1 MHKSGVTM
9 PRKSKAQPKKT
20 RRIQFNEETLM
31 WYVLDVNNNKD
42 FAQHNKSLADALA
55 EEGKRRDTKEIVM
68 FKLLT
73 SPRYA
78 SYTEK
83 QTLVKHFPHLL
94 SALPDQEAVQSGL
107 LSIFESLTKMMMEL
121 GESDTITACV
131 DRWNELA
138 WKDYTKDKL
147 QEDRNYRLLSN
158 LLARHKQGNAD

>member
-1 MHKSGVTM
+1 MA
-9 PRKSKAQPKKT
+9 RKSKTQPKKT

-42 FAQHNKSLADALA
+42 FSQHNKSLADALA
-55 EEGKRRDTKEIVM
+55 EEGKRRDTKEMVM

-94 SALPDQEAVQSGL
+94 SALPDQEAVKRSL
-107 LSIFESLTKMMMEL
+107 LSIFEALTKMMMEL
-121 GESDTITACV
+121 GEAETITACV
-131 DRWNELA
+131 ERWNGLV

-147 QEDRNYRLLSN
+147 QEDRGYRLLSN
-158 LLARHKQGNAD
+158 LLARHKVENTEE